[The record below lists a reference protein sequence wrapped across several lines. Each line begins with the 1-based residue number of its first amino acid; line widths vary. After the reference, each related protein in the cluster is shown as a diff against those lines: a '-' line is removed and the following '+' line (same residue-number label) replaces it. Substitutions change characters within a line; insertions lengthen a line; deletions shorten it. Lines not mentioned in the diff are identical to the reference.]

1 MANTSAALARAA
13 AASVVT
19 QIGRPTA
26 TRGSGRP
33 ASAAAA
39 RMVGTVWVS
48 TVVGPVI
55 QVMVPDAIRPAMP
68 NMALPS
74 AATSTGAGGAVIPR
88 GPKVEARSVSPVK
101 DTCSQI

>member
-1 MANTSAALARAA
+1 
-13 AASVVT
+13 
-19 QIGRPTA
+19 
-26 TRGSGRP
+26 
-33 ASAAAA
+33 
-39 RMVGTVWVS
+39 MVGTVWVS
-48 TVVGPVI
+48 MVVGPVI

-101 DTCSQI
+101 DTCSPSMMGIRMERYSRMWRPGFSNDCPKTCSMTIL